1 MVCMTSFK
9 LDELSSAE
17 FGKLVKRDPL
27 VLLPLGAVE
36 EHGAHLPLCTDS
48 IQPEYVVEKV
58 AARLPGTVLIAPPMR
73 YANCATTRNFPGTIS
88 LSFEALRAVMAD
100 ILSELCRNGIR
111 RIVIV
116 SGHAGGAHMAALRL
130 AGDKVVADVPDLKLM
145 LLSDYDIAYEL
156 KGKEFDERD
165 GHAGTIETSRV
176 MAIKPKLVKK
186 RGVKNYDRPP
196 KYMVTLH
203 PEQYFPSGVMGDPT
217 KASPAQG
224 RRINEYIIKG
234 LAELIIQNM

>member
-1 MVCMTSFK
+1 MTVYK

-17 FGKLVKRDPL
+17 FGKMGKGNPL

-48 IQPEYVVEKV
+48 VQPEYIVEKV
-58 AARLPGTVLIAPPMR
+58 AAKLPGTVLIAPPLR

-88 LSFEALRAVMAD
+88 LSFDALRAVMAD

-111 RIVIV
+111 RIVVV

-130 AGDKVVADVPDLKLM
+130 AGDRTVADVPDLKLM
-145 LLSDYDIAYEL
+145 ILSDYDIAYEL

-186 RGVKNYDRPP
+186 RGVKNYGRPP
-196 KYMVTLH
+196 KYMVNPH
-203 PEQYFPSGVMGDPT
+203 PEQYFPSGVMGDPK

-224 RRINEYIIKG
+224 RRINEYIVLG
-234 LAELIIQNM
+234 LVELIRRNM

>member
-1 MVCMTSFK
+1 MTVHK

-17 FGKLVKRDPL
+17 FGKLVRSNPL
-27 VLLPLGAVE
+27 VMLPLGAVE

-48 IQPEYVVEKV
+48 VQPVYIVEKV
-58 AARLPGTVLIAPPMR
+58 AARLPGAVIIAPLLP
-73 YANCATTRNFPGTIS
+73 YANCSTTRNFPGTIS
-88 LSFEALRAVMAD
+88 LSFDALRAIMVD

-111 RIVIV
+111 RIVV
-116 SGHAGGAHMAALRL
+116 VTGHAGGAHMAALRI
-130 AGDKVVADVPDLKLM
+130 AGESVVQRTTDLKLM
-145 LLSDYDIAYEL
+145 VLSDYDIAYEL

-186 RGVKNYDRPP
+186 RGVRNYNRSPR
-196 KYMVTLH
+196 YMVVPD
-203 PEQYFPSGVMGDPT
+203 PERYFPCGVMGDPT

-224 RRINEYIIKG
+224 RRINEYIVKG
-234 LAELIIQNM
+234 LTELIKQNM

>member
-1 MVCMTSFK
+1 MTVYK

-17 FGKLVKRDPL
+17 FGKIALKNPL

-48 IQPEYVVEKV
+48 VQPEYIVEKV
-58 AARLPGTVLIAPPMR
+58 AARLSGTVLIAPPFR
-73 YANCATTRNFPGTIS
+73 YANCSTTRNFPGTIS
-88 LSFEALRAVMAD
+88 LSFDALRAVMVD

-111 RIVIV
+111 RIVV
-116 SGHAGGAHMAALRL
+116 VTGHAGGAHMAALRI
-130 AGDKVVADVPDLKLM
+130 AGESVVQRTTDLKLM
-145 LLSDYDIAYEL
+145 VLSDYDIAYEL
-156 KGKEFDERD
+156 KGKEFDARD

-186 RGVKNYDRPP
+186 RGVRNYNRSPRF
-196 KYMVTLH
+196 MVVPD
-203 PEQYFPSGVMGDPT
+203 PEKYFPSGVMGDPT

-234 LAELIIQNM
+234 LTELIKQNM

>member
-1 MVCMTSFK
+1 MTVYK

-17 FGKLVKRDPL
+17 FGRTIKSNPL

-48 IQPEYVVEKV
+48 VQPEYIVEKV
-58 AARLPGTVLIAPPMR
+58 AAKLPGTVIIAPPLR

-88 LSFEALRAVMAD
+88 LSFDALRAIMAD

-111 RIVIV
+111 RIVVV

-130 AGDKVVADVPDLKLM
+130 AGDKTVSDVPDLKLM
-145 LLSDYDIAYEL
+145 ILSDYDIAYEL

-176 MAIKPKLVKK
+176 MAIKPKLVKM
-186 RGVKNYDRPP
+186 RGVRNYGRPP
-196 KYMVTLH
+196 KYMVNLH

-234 LAELIIQNM
+234 LVELIKANLG

>member
-1 MVCMTSFK
+1 MTVYK

-17 FGKLVKRDPL
+17 FGKIVKTNPLALV
-27 VLLPLGAVE
+27 PLGAVE

-48 IQPEYVVEKV
+48 LQPEYIVEKV
-58 AARLPGTVLIAPPMR
+58 AAKLTGTILIAPPLR

-88 LSFEALRAVMAD
+88 LSFDALRAVMAD

-111 RIVIV
+111 RIVVV

-145 LLSDYDIAYEL
+145 ILSDYDIAYEL

-176 MAIKPKLVKK
+176 MAIKPKLVKR
-186 RGVKNYDRPP
+186 RGVKNYARPP
-196 KYMVTLH
+196 KYMVNLH
-203 PEQYFPSGVMGDPT
+203 PEQYFPSGVMGDPK

-224 RRINEYIIKG
+224 RRINDYIIKG
-234 LAELIIQNM
+234 LAELIKANLG

>member
-1 MVCMTSFK
+1 MTVYK

-17 FGKLVKRDPL
+17 FEKIAKQNPL

-48 IQPEYVVEKV
+48 VQPEYIVERT
-58 AARLPGTVLIAPPMR
+58 AAKLPGAVLIAPPLR

-88 LSFEALRAVMAD
+88 LSFDALRAVMAD

-111 RIVIV
+111 RIVVV

-130 AGDKVVADVPDLKLM
+130 AGDRTVADVPDLKLM
-145 LLSDYDIAYEL
+145 ILSDYDIAYEL

-176 MAIKPKLVKK
+176 MAIKPRLVNK
-186 RGVKNYDRPP
+186 RGVRNYTRPP
-196 KYMVTLH
+196 KYMVDLH
-203 PEQYFPSGVMGDPT
+203 PEKYFPSGVMGDPT

-224 RRINEYIIKG
+224 RRINEYIVLG
-234 LAELIIQNM
+234 LVELIRRNM